1 MPMSPRTLRP
11 RQTIHPEAASWAARV
26 VANGGSASGLTLNA
40 VDKFCKA
47 VDAAGIRSIFY
58 RLNLFCGGTSG
69 TTVGLNSCV
78 VPLYRGQSATGT
90 QFGNTVDTP
99 NLFGVGDYATAGGLT
114 GGGSKYLD
122 TGFATNVLSAGNR
135 HIAAYERVR
144 SGATFNTFLGSEAIT
159 GIAHPFTL
167 GYNSSATT
175 VQHGYGAFS
184 PNLSAATLSAV
195 GLWLG
200 VNTPSNTG
208 VIYRNGVQ
216 DATTTQSAATPEASN
231 IFVFALNRAS
241 ASAAASFYTGTL
253 GGYSI
258 GLAMT
263 ATQALAYYNAMQA
276 FQSALNRSV

>member
-58 RLNLFCGGTSG
+58 RVNLFCGGTSG
-69 TTVGLNSCV
+69 TTVGINSCV

-90 QFGNTVDTP
+90 QFGNTIDNP
-99 NLFGVGDYATAGGLT
+99 NLFGVGDYATTGGLT

-122 TGFATNVLSAGNR
+122 TGLATNILTAGNR
-135 HIAAYERVR
+135 HISAYERVR
-144 SGATFNTFLGSEAIT
+144 SAAMFNTFLGSEAIS
-159 GIAHPFTL
+159 GVKESFSI
-167 GYNSSATT
+167 GYNGSATT
-175 VQHGYGAFS
+175 VQFGYGAFS
-184 PNLSAATLSAV
+184 PNISAVTTSAA

-200 VNTPSNTG
+200 VNTPANTG
-208 VIYRNGVQ
+208 LLYRNGVQ
-216 DATTTQSAATPEASN
+216 DATSTQTAATPEASN

-241 ASAAASFYTGTL
+241 ASAATNFYTGTL